1 MFYGKMRSM
10 SVSWCLFKA
19 FNIVYGPYVSLLT
32 LQCNRFYFLRTV
44 SPTIEKRG
52 SEVSIE
58 EGVEATISCRVTKS
72 NPLPTFSWQYA
83 VITSLKE
90 DRWNTV
96 PGRLILTK
104 SSTPSNESIVKV
116 EKDQGDAEYRCQARN
131 SLGSD
136 FYIFRLARLGKNIP
150 QKVFTFIV

>member
-1 MFYGKMRSM
+1 MFKP
-10 SVSWCLFKA
+10 C
-19 FNIVYGPYVSLLT
+19 NIVYGPFISLLT
-32 LQCNRFYFLRTV
+32 LQCNRFYYLRTV
-44 SPTIEKRG
+44 SPTIENRG

-58 EGVEATISCRVTKS
+58 EGKEATISCLVTKS
-72 NPLPTFSWQYA
+72 NPLPTFTWQYA

-90 DRWNTV
+90 DRWETV
-96 PGRLILTK
+96 PGRLILTN

-116 EKDQGDAEYRCQARN
+116 EKDQRDAEYRCEARN

>member
-1 MFYGKMRSM
+1 MFKP
-10 SVSWCLFKA
+10 C
-19 FNIVYGPYVSLLT
+19 NIVYGPFISLLT
-32 LQCNRFYFLRTV
+32 LQCNRFYYLRTV
-44 SPTIEKRG
+44 SPTIENRG

-58 EGVEATISCRVTKS
+58 EGKEATISCRVTKS
-72 NPLPTFSWQYA
+72 NPLPTFTWQYA
-83 VITSLKE
+83 VITPLKE
-90 DRWNTV
+90 DRWETV
-96 PGRLILTK
+96 PGRLILTN

-116 EKDQGDAEYRCQARN
+116 EKDQRDAEYRCEARN